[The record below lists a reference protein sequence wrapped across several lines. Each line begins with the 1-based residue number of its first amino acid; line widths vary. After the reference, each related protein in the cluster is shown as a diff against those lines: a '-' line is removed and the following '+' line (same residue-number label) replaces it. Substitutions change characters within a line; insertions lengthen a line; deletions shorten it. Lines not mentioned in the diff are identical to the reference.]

1 MSHLLDRIQQDLK
14 EAMRGQDRLRTS
26 TLRLLLNDLKNAGLE
41 KRARKGF
48 TEEVD
53 SPAEYLSSDEILQV
67 LRSAVKRRRESAEQ
81 YRAGG
86 REELAAREEAE
97 AALLEAYLPRAMDPA
112 ELETLVRETV
122 QRLGAEGPRDLG
134 RVMKEILPRVG
145 QAADG
150 KTVSEMVRRIL
161 GEGR

>member
-1 MSHLLDRIQQDLK
+1 MSHLLDRIQQDLR
-14 EAMRGQDRLRTS
+14 ESMRGKDRLRTG

-86 REELAAREEAE
+86 REDLAAQEEAE

-112 ELETLVRETV
+112 ELEALVREAV

-134 RVMKEILPRVG
+134 RVMKEVLPKVG

-150 KTVSEMVRRIL
+150 KTVSETVRRIL